1 MLSTLLIALREGLEA
16 SLIVGILIAYLV
28 RAGRREALRAIW
40 VGVAVAALMALGF
53 GALLS
58 FTSAQLSTRGE
69 ELFAGITSILAVAL
83 VTWMV
88 FWMKRTA
95 RGIARQL
102 QGKVESALGMGSFAL
117 ALVAFLS
124 VGREGLETSLF
135 LYANFKTVSYNTA
148 PLLGLILGLVAAI
161 ALGVLIYKR
170 SVKLNIAK
178 FFRVTGVALI
188 VVAGG
193 VLIHGIG
200 EFQNRGDIGGL
211 TSTIWKFGG
220 DHSIIVTILDGTF
233 GISNV
238 MTWLQITVYVL
249 YLAITLVG
257 FLKVLPASAPTASTL
272 TTSSPKSE

>member
-28 RAGRREALRAIW
+28 RAGRREALAAIW
-40 VGVAVAALMALGF
+40 GGVAVAALLALGL

-69 ELFAGITSILAVAL
+69 ELFAGVTSILAVAL

-88 FWMKRTA
+88 FWMKRSA
-95 RGIARQL
+95 RGISRQL
-102 QGKVESALGMGSFAL
+102 HGKVDTALGMGSFAL

-148 PLLGLILGLVAAI
+148 PLLGLILGLGSAI

-193 VLIHGIG
+193 VLIHGVA
-200 EFQNRGDIGGL
+200 EFQNRGDIGGA

-220 DHSIIVTILDGTF
+220 GKSILVTILDGTF

-238 MTWLQITVYVL
+238 MTWLQIAVYVL
-249 YLAITLVG
+249 YLTITLVG
-257 FLKVLPASAPTASTL
+257 FLKVPPVSVPIASTL

>member
-28 RAGRREALRAIW
+28 RAGRREALPAIW
-40 VGVAVAALMALGF
+40 GGVAVAAILSLAL

-58 FTSAQLSTRGE
+58 FTSAQLSVRGE
-69 ELFAGITSILAVAL
+69 ELFAGVTSLLAVAL

-95 RGIARQL
+95 RGIAHQL
-102 QGKVESALGMGSFAL
+102 HGKVDNALGMGSFAL

-135 LYANFKTVSYNTA
+135 LYANFKAVSYNTA
-148 PLLGLILGLVAAI
+148 PLLGLILGLCSAI

-170 SVKLNIAK
+170 SIKLNIAK
-178 FFRVTGVALI
+178 FFRITGVALI

-193 VLIHGIG
+193 VLIHGVG
-200 EFQNRGDIGGL
+200 EFQSRGDIGGVN
-211 TSTIWKFGG
+211 STIWKFGG
-220 DHSIIVTILDGTF
+220 DQSVFITILDGVSELRFIKIWRDNFDAMFSQFFLDFFNIAF
-233 GISNV
+233 GI
-238 MTWLQITVYVL
+238 WGI
-249 YLAITLVG
+249 G
-257 FLKVLPASAPTASTL
+257 FDFCH
-272 TTSSPKSE
+272 